1 MQNLMPPIDTTDHAF
16 HDGDPT
22 TGQLGTIVTAAW
34 LNDVQGATRD
44 IQVEIIAV
52 LTKAG
57 MQPNPQKQNQL
68 AEAISQII
76 GSGGYATSGDL
87 TLGLSKKIDK
97 ADIAQQLGNDTTKVP
112 SLHLV
117 ATELGKKASIAD
129 ANSKLAK
136 DKNGADIPDKE
147 AFIGN
152 LGLPELLDKKADA
165 DIFTSSPIIKI
176 FNSTKT
182 HFIQLS
188 NGGYFEV
195 KRASDDVATFQFNPQ
210 GIMTAGEIPISF
222 VSGFNEVFIGSI
234 GHFPF
239 RATQL
244 PKKWYALNG
253 DRFSATSAQG
263 KVLKG
268 LPAEMKSDWG
278 ITESGGMI
286 NLPNIKQS
294 DGRVPFLRPINGTSR
309 LPGSVESDCQQEMTG
324 FFGGRDVRGAS
335 GWTSFFWGENGV
347 FRSVKKTSGAGQAPQ
362 TQSVE
367 AGDWSGVEFKA
378 SNQVRT
384 GDEVRPLNI
393 GVTVAIFLGV

>member
-1 MQNLMPPIDTTDHAF
+1 MKKI
-16 HDGDPT
+16 GDVTSTADKNGEWTNGNVAAGIAPT
-22 TGQLGTIVTAAW
+22 ILEAGW
-34 LNDVQGATRD
+34 LNSVQR
-44 IQVEIIAV
+44 EILGVLIEAGIAQD
-52 LTKAG
+52 K
-57 MQPNPQKQNQL
+57 NNDNQL
-68 AEAISQII
+68 KDAIKKII
-76 GSGGYATSGDL
+76 SGGNYAT
-87 TLGLSKKIDK
+87 K
-97 ADIAQQLGNDTTKVP
+97 
-112 SLHLV
+112 
-117 ATELGKKASIAD
+117 TEV
-129 ANSKLAK
+129 NSKLAK
-136 DKNGADIPDKE
+136 DQNGADIPNKPK
-147 AFIGN
+147 FIEN

-165 DIFTSSPIIKI
+165 DIFNSSPITKI
-176 FNSTKT
+176 LNSTKN

-253 DRFSATSAQG
+253 DRFSVTSAQG
-263 KVLKG
+263 TALKG

-324 FFGGRDVRGAS
+324 FFGGRDIRGAN
-335 GWTSFFWGENGV
+335 GWTSFFWGETGV
-347 FRSVKKTSGAGQAPQ
+347 FTRVKRASGSGQAPQ
-362 TQSVE
+362 TQTAD
-367 AGDWSGVEFKA
+367 AGDWSGIEFKA

>member
-1 MQNLMPPIDTTDHAF
+1 MFGLDNKSGINVMPPIAPADSQTPLWFTE
-16 HDGDPT
+16 G
-22 TGQLGTIVTAAW
+22 
-34 LNDVQGATRD
+34 GA
-44 IQVEIIAV
+44 
-52 LTKAG
+52 
-57 MQPNPQKQNQL
+57 
-68 AEAISQII
+68 
-76 GSGGYATSGDL
+76 
-87 TLGLSKKIDK
+87 GLSATYPGQDWFNQIQAELLNVLKA
-97 ADIAQQLGNDTTKVP
+97 ADIAPQKGSLNQL
-112 SLHLV
+112 SS
-117 ATELGKKASIAD
+117 AI
-129 ANSKLAK
+129 SKLASAYAVSIVHNTGQSLTSVMSQK
-136 DKNGADIPDKE
+136 AVSDV
-147 AFIGN
+147 
-152 LGLPELLDKKADA
+152 LGKKADA
-165 DIFTSSPIIKI
+165 DIFNSSPIIKI

-253 DRFSATSAQG
+253 DRFSVTSAQG

-324 FFGGRDVRGAS
+324 FFGGRDIRGAN
-335 GWTSFFWGENGV
+335 GWTSFFWGETGV
-347 FRSVKKTSGAGQAPQ
+347 FTRAKKTSGAGQAPQ

-367 AGDWSGVEFKA
+367 SGDWSGIEFKA

>member
-1 MQNLMPPIDTTDHAF
+1 MTAIVFPHVCCNDGIITD
-16 HDGDPT
+16 
-22 TGQLGTIVTAAW
+22 L
-34 LNDVQGATRD
+34 
-44 IQVEIIAV
+44 
-52 LTKAG
+52 
-57 MQPNPQKQNQL
+57 
-68 AEAISQII
+68 
-76 GSGGYATSGDL
+76 SGYGC
-87 TLGLSKKIDK
+87 
-97 ADIAQQLGNDTTKVP
+97 
-112 SLHLV
+112 
-117 ATELGKKASIAD
+117 
-129 ANSKLAK
+129 
-136 DKNGADIPDKE
+136 IP
-147 AFIGN
+147 GN

-165 DIFTSSPIIKI
+165 DIFTSSPITRI

-195 KRASDDVATFQFNPQ
+195 KRALDDVATFQFNPQ

-324 FFGGRDVRGAS
+324 FFGGRDVRGAG

-347 FRSVKKTSGAGQAPQ
+347 FRSVKKPSGAGQAPQ

-384 GDEVRPLNI
+384 GDEVRSLNI